1 VKPARYLMPQAVFVV
16 TGAAGEKTAGM
27 TACWVSRVSHRPPLF
42 AVAIHHGSH
51 TRDVVAAGGCF
62 CIHILCRDQVD
73 LARRFGSVS
82 GQQVDKLAGI
92 PWRRGESGAPVLEGV
107 LAYLD
112 CRVVHQFEV
121 GDHTLF
127 VGELV
132 DEGVFREAEA
142 LLFRPEDYADIG
154 QAGDEG

>member
-1 VKPARYLMPQAVFVV
+1 MKPARYLMPQAVFLV
-16 TGAAGEKTAGM
+16 TGAAGDETGGM

-51 TRDVVAAGGCF
+51 TRDVVEVGRCF
-62 CIHILCRDQVD
+62 CIHILCRHQVE

-82 GQQVDKLAGI
+82 GREVDKLATVA
-92 PWRRGESGAPVLEGV
+92 WRRGASGAPVVQDV

-112 CRVVHQFEV
+112 CRVVSQFEV

-132 DEGVFREAEA
+132 EEGVFRETEP

>member
-16 TGAAGEKTAGM
+16 TGAAGEETAGM

-51 TRDVVAAGGCF
+51 TRGVVADGGCF
-62 CIHILCRDQVD
+62 CIHILCHNQVD
-73 LARRFGSVS
+73 LARRFGSVT
-82 GQQVDKLAGI
+82 GQQVDKLARI
-92 PWRRGESGAPVLEGV
+92 AWRRGESGAPVLEDV
-107 LAYLD
+107 LGYLD
-112 CRVVHQFEV
+112 CRVVDRFEV

-132 DEGVFREAEA
+132 DEGVFRRTVP

>member
-1 VKPARYLMPQAVFVV
+1 MKPARYLMPQAVFVV

-27 TACWVSRVSHRPPLF
+27 TACWVTRVSHRPPLF

-62 CIHILCRDQVD
+62 CIHILRHDQVG

-82 GQQVDKLAGI
+82 GRETDKLAGI
-92 PWRRGESGAPVLEGV
+92 PWRRGKSGAPVVEGV

-112 CRVVHQFEV
+112 CRLVSQFEV
-121 GDHTLF
+121 GDHSVF
-127 VGELV
+127 VGHLV
-132 DEGVFREAEA
+132 DEGVFADTQP

-154 QAGDEG
+154 QAGDEE